1 MADENPTV
9 PDPTPADPA
18 PPAPVPAPSPTGAA
32 DIVLAG
38 KKTERELKL
47 EKDLRDREIRAA
59 ELEDENRSLK
69 QALQPP
75 PAPKPQPKKSPW
87 TYFDE

>member
-9 PDPTPADPA
+9 PVPPPNDPA
-18 PPAPVPAPSPTGAA
+18 PTPVPAPSPTGAA